1 MIFIIREAIFGK
13 GVVGSLYKD
22 GELICHTLENADKLI
37 PLGRHTLQV
46 SYSPKFKRPLPLIYS
61 STIPYRRGIRIHAGN
76 LPEESAGCVLVGA
89 RVTGTATKPALTNSR
104 ETELRVTDIVGGVDG
119 LIIASTI
126 NRT

>member
-1 MIFIIREAIFGK
+1 MIFIIREAVFGK

-22 GELICHTLENADKLI
+22 GELICHTMENADKLI

-76 LPEESAGCVLVGA
+76 RPEESAGCVLVGA
-89 RVTGTATKPALTNSR
+89 KLTGTTTAPVLTNSR
-104 ETELRVTDIVGGVDG
+104 ETELRVTDLVGMGSG

-126 NRT
+126 QQ

>member
-61 STIPYRRGIRIHAGN
+61 NTIPYRRGIRIHAGN

-89 RVTGTATKPALTNSR
+89 KVTGTTTAPVLTNSR
-104 ETELRVTDIVGGVDG
+104 ETELRVTDLVGAVSG
-119 LIIASTI
+119 LVIASSI
-126 NRT
+126 QQ

>member
-22 GELICHTLENADKLI
+22 GELICRTLENADKLI

-76 LPEESAGCVLVGA
+76 RPEESAGCVLVGA
-89 RVTGTATKPALTNSR
+89 KLTGTTTAPVLTNSR
-104 ETELRVTDIVGGVDG
+104 ETELRVTDLVGMGSG

-126 NRT
+126 QQ

>member
-61 STIPYRRGIRIHAGN
+61 NTIPYRRGIRIHAGN
-76 LPEESAGCVLVGA
+76 IPEESAGCVLVGA
-89 RVTGTATKPALTNSR
+89 KLTGTTAAPVLANSR
-104 ETELRVTDIVGGVDG
+104 ETELRVTDLVGMGSG

-126 NRT
+126 KQ

>member
-22 GELICHTLENADKLI
+22 GEFICHTLENVDKLI

-61 STIPYRRGIRIHAGN
+61 NTIPYRRGIRIHAGN

-89 RVTGTATKPALTNSR
+89 KITGTTTAPVLTNSR
-104 ETELRVTDIVGGVDG
+104 ETELRVTDLVGMGSG

-126 NRT
+126 KQ

>member
-22 GELICHTLENADKLI
+22 GEFICHTLENADKLI

-61 STIPYRRGIRIHAGN
+61 NTIPYRRGIRIHAGN

-89 RVTGTATKPALTNSR
+89 KLTGTTTAPVLANSR
-104 ETELRVTDIVGGVDG
+104 ETELRVTDLVGAVSG

-126 NRT
+126 KQ